1 MSSGGRPSS
10 SSGLLAPA
18 PHQGYPPHPH
28 HRDQLIQSQLERDR
42 ERERDRDRTYSR
54 PSTASSA
61 SSHRSHPGLHGHAQG
76 PYPHSRP
83 ESQHG
88 HGHGRQ
94 HHQQPQ
100 QQQREGYASPEYRGE
115 RERERVKKE
124 EGDVEG
130 EQEVYTQTQN
140 GLGGGSSP
148 KSPRSPHQLSSAPP
162 THRRSVSSSSS
173 STSPTPTRSPGAARS
188 TAPTAVNGG
197 DSGMNGHR
205 EGLNGNGKRPS
216 SSSSSMGRHRDV
228 EERERGSRSPRSA
241 HSNGTGNG
249 HFAYPPHPQHAPIS
263 PSHPSHPS
271 NHPSSLNHPHHPQ
284 HSQGQH
290 PGQHQQQQQGQQQ
303 QHPESR
309 RRNAEQRAAQLKSDA
324 LIGQVEPNRVFCTLC
339 QKWVQLRQDSSF
351 CAYPWIQ
358 HRGKCLARHQ
368 RRAQKAALQADRR
381 AKRLHGAGYPGHA
394 GGYGVN
400 GNGGEVDELMSDV
413 DDEQDADGDMDLNEE
428 DLRAAAGVGGREE
441 MLDGE
446 DRGVGGEGDRHRTK
460 RMRTDMGPG
469 RAVANGKQVSRHPVG
484 VPSNG
489 MLGAPISISA
499 NDGMVLDDVDAE
511 GEDDV
516 DAEGESFNED
526 QDQVQV
532 IRSFSPRSYPPPP
545 SSNGHAHSRLPPPP
559 QQPQQHR
566 PQSSHGQYVY
576 SQPRRPKTMN
586 GAGARRG
593 PYPPPHHHA
602 PVLADLDSTAG
613 RRAFIF
619 FSIEHLFSTTYEN
632 VDDMTISALLTYLNA
647 AMPPDKHEDFDTSEV
662 IKAVVAF
669 KDKGRVVFEGDVLRL
684 V

>member
-88 HGHGRQ
+88 LGHGRQ

-100 QQQREGYASPEYRGE
+100 QQQREGYASPEYRGD
-115 RERERVKKE
+115 RERVKKE

-140 GLGGGSSP
+140 GHAGGSSP
-148 KSPRSPHQLSSAPP
+148 KSPRSPNQLSSAPP

-188 TAPTAVNGG
+188 TAPTTNG
-197 DSGMNGHR
+197 DSVRWVVIVMSRTWKEGRDRLVRHIRMGLGMVIS
-205 EGLNGNGKRPS
+205 LILLIPS
-216 SSSSSMGRHRDV
+216 TH
-228 EERERGSRSPRSA
+228 RSPLPTHLILPTTPPPLTILTTLNIHKPTIKVNNKLNNKANNNNTPNPVGKSSR
-241 HSNGTGNG
+241 TG
-249 HFAYPPHPQHAPIS
+249 
-263 PSHPSHPS
+263 
-271 NHPSSLNHPHHPQ
+271 
-284 HSQGQH
+284 
-290 PGQHQQQQQGQQQ
+290 
-303 QHPESR
+303 
-309 RRNAEQRAAQLKSDA
+309 
-324 LIGQVEPNRVFCTLC
+324 
-339 QKWVQLRQDSSF
+339 
-351 CAYPWIQ
+351 
-358 HRGKCLARHQ
+358 Q

-428 DLRAAAGVGGREE
+428 ELRAAAGVGGREE